1 MTHEEYKEML
11 APYALG
17 ALEVAEAR
25 LLEEHLRNCRECP
38 SEVAEWSDAAAALAL
53 SAPAVEP
60 PVELRA
66 RILESVRN
74 TPQNAVEREAGGS
87 ETVSTDDAQNVAS
100 NVIQM
105 PLDVRRRMRA
115 PLWFGAIAAS
125 IAIIALAAS
134 LFVVWKR
141 LNRLQDQMERER
153 RTAEAL
159 AKELSDEREM
169 RELLTAPGVRMTQ
182 LAGLGAAQSASA
194 KLAVDPQTGRAM
206 LFAYNLP
213 PAPAGKA
220 YQLWFIADLKHPVPG
235 AVFNTD
241 QRGRA
246 VMRDQVPEAGRNA
259 SVFAVTLEPAGGV
272 SAPTGEKYLL
282 SPLS

>member
-1 MTHEEYKEML
+1 L
-11 APYALG
+11 
-17 ALEVAEAR
+17 
-25 LLEEHLRNCRECP
+25 
-38 SEVAEWSDAAAALAL
+38 
-53 SAPAVEP
+53 
-60 PVELRA
+60 ELRA
-66 RILESVRN
+66 RILESVR
-74 TPQNAVEREAGGS
+74 TIPQNSVERKTGDGGTVAADNAGS
-87 ETVSTDDAQNVAS
+87 AAS
-100 NVIQM
+100 NVIEM
-105 PLDVRRRMRA
+105 PLAERRRFSRA
-115 PLWFGAIAAS
+115 PVWFGAIAAS

-141 LNRLQDQMERER
+141 LNSLQDQMARER
-153 RTAEAL
+153 RTAEAI
-159 AKELSDEREM
+159 AKELADEREM

-182 LAGLGAAQSASA
+182 LAGMGAAQSASA
-194 KLAVDPQTGRAM
+194 KLALDPQTGRAM

-220 YQLWFIADLKHPVPG
+220 YQLWYIADLKHPMPG

-241 QRGRA
+241 QRGRV
-246 VMRDQVPEAGRNA
+246 VMRDQVPEAGRSA